1 MSEDDDDDDKERIGY
16 GRPPKQSQFKKGQ
29 SGNPGGRPKKRAAT
43 ELDLGALLKPVTVNV
58 GGQSREMQP
67 KELEL
72 RRLLDKAIKG
82 QDLRA
87 IDYLL
92 KEFADYGAIEP
103 PKRGRTH
110 GVVRLPNDIPY
121 DVAMAAFV
129 RHGPPPWK
137 ARILAP
143 IKAEY
148 LATRSE
154 ADRIYDE
161 FVRYDL

>member
-1 MSEDDDDDDKERIGY
+1 MTDDDDKERIGY
-16 GRPPKQSQFKKGQ
+16 GRPPKRSQFRKGR

-43 ELDLGALLKPVTVNV
+43 ELDLGSLLGTVTVTV
-58 GGQSREMQP
+58 GGKSREMQP
-67 KELEL
+67 KEVEL
-72 RRLLDKAIKG
+72 RRLVEKAIKG

-92 KEFADYGAIEP
+92 KEFADHGAIEP
-103 PKRGRTH
+103 QKLGRTH
-110 GVVRLPNDIPY
+110 GVARLPNDIPHA
-121 DVAMAAFV
+121 VARAAFV
-129 RHGPPPWK
+129 RHGLPPWK

-161 FVRYDL
+161 IVGYDL